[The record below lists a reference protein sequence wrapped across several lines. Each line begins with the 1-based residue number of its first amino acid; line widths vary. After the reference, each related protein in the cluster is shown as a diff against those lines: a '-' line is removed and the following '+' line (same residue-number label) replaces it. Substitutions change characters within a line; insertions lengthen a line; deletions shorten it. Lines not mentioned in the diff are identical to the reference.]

1 MGRLE
6 CQWTY
11 KNTILFIPYHSDQK
25 IVLSVERVKNR
36 SNMVWDFQIF
46 LERKIENEQR
56 RNSCGVL
63 LALPVGSHFYK
74 QKKFAGMQRY
84 GIWKSLKFRKKD

>member
-1 MGRLE
+1 M
-6 CQWTY
+6 
-11 KNTILFIPYHSDQK
+11 
-25 IVLSVERVKNR
+25 NR
-36 SNMVWDFQIF
+36 EEIG
-46 LERKIENEQR
+46 
-56 RNSCGVL
+56 CGVL